1 MNRYRKGYIFELAIK
16 EKWEKDDWTCFRC
29 AGSKP
34 VDLIALK
41 KQMLPRLIECKA
53 GKAPSQPYLEKQK
66 KYWEDLGFVYVLE
79 VKKGAKESKPS
90 GSSKDY
96 GMEKEGK

>member
-1 MNRYRKGYIFELAIK
+1 MQRYRKGYIFELEVK
-16 EKWEKDDWTCFRC
+16 ERWEKEQWAVFRC

-53 GKAPSQPYLEKQK
+53 GRPPSLASQAKQK

-79 VKKGAKESKPS
+79 VKKAN
-90 GSSKDY
+90 
-96 GMEKEGK
+96 

>member
-53 GKAPSQPYLEKQK
+53 GKPPSRTFIEKQK

-90 GSSKDY
+90 GSSKDC

>member
-1 MNRYRKGYIFELAIK
+1 MNRYRKGYIWELEVK
-16 EKWEKDDWTCFRC
+16 KKWEDQGFSVFRC
-29 AGSKP
+29 AGSRP

-79 VKKGAKESKPS
+79 VKKAN
-90 GSSKDY
+90 
-96 GMEKEGK
+96 